1 MVPSDS
7 LARISPTGSVPCSA
21 PGQAEALDG
30 QRFLESLP
38 DGRPPPQGGRALATW
53 PVCSSTR
60 AARSAESRFY
70 ASRNALR
77 TEACSRSDRW
87 PRTFLHLMDGTA
99 ATSLCSEPSRPPAS
113 APRVTSITGG
123 SLGGL
128 RFVEPAVVSAQVAL
142 GGRVGKRREWSSVRT
157 PCFVREA
164 RFCWAK
170 VGRTASS
177 YSFPC
182 AIRAWIESDQ
192 TGRSDRLRAPVRG
205 PRSNHS
211 PAVAKASRGGI
222 LPRMHP
228 GRRPRRSL
236 PLHRRLGAVASGGA
250 SPLAAT

>member
-142 GGRVGKRREWSSVRT
+142 GGRVGKRREWSSVRK
-157 PCFVREA
+157 P
-164 RFCWAK
+164 
-170 VGRTASS
+170 
-177 YSFPC
+177 
-182 AIRAWIESDQ
+182 
-192 TGRSDRLRAPVRG
+192 LR
-205 PRSNHS
+205 
-211 PAVAKASRGGI
+211 VALKPGI
-222 LPRMHP
+222 LGERHRQGHAPTLFHSQLAP
-228 GRRPRRSL
+228 GLLRTPWDEL
-236 PLHRRLGAVASGGA
+236 
-250 SPLAAT
+250 